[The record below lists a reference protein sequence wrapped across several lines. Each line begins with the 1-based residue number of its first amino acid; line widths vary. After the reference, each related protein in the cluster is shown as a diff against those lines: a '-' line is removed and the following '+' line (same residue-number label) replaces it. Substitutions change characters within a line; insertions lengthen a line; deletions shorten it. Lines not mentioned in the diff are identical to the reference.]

1 MSKQVTLDKINF
13 IQYQMSFFFSY
24 ELQKQIY
31 DLEAQKGKI
40 HEDTKEVNEKS
51 SKLADEMRDKN
62 EALKEVE
69 K

>member
-1 MSKQVTLDKINF
+1 
-13 IQYQMSFFFSY
+13 MSFFFSY
-24 ELQKQIY
+24 ELQKRIY

-51 SKLADEMRDKN
+51 SKLADAMGDKN